1 MLILA
6 SASPRRQELLQQLGW
21 AFRVVKSEA
30 EEVSDP
36 AMEPERLVLENAGRK
51 AREVAARVGRQE
63 FVLGAD
69 TVVSIQGR
77 IFGKPADAGDAKRM
91 LRCLSGQVHMVST
104 GVALAHGGEV
114 WQAAAHTMVAFAEL
128 SDAEIARY
136 VATGEPLDKAG
147 AYAIQG
153 RAAAF
158 VTRIEGSYSNVV
170 GLPLHLLTV
179 LAGKAG
185 IDIYGS
191 DGQGSARG

>member
-51 AREVAARVGRQE
+51 AREVAARVGGQE

-104 GVALAHGGEV
+104 G
-114 WQAAAHTMVAFAEL
+114 VAFAEL

-185 IDIYGS
+185 MDIYGS